1 MTGGAS
7 VLGVGLLEVLGG
19 EAGLAASRAVAEEV
33 LDDSEG
39 EPVEDLLVGLLSL
52 FCVPSRNS
60 SRPGESIEILSKW
73 SSPSGV

>member
-7 VLGVGLLEVLGG
+7 VLGVGLAEVLGG

-52 FCVPSRNS
+52 FCVRSRNS
-60 SRPGESIEILSKW
+60 S
-73 SSPSGV
+73 